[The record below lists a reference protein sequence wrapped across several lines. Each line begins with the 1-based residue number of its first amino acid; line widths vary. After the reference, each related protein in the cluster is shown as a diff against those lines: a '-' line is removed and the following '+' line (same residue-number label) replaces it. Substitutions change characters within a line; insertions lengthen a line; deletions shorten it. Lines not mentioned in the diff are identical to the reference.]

1 MIEVSLRMKKDDSC
15 PEDLVKS
22 INTCLQQTL
31 SYSHNRLNQMDQL
44 KKLRILTAV
53 IQKNM
58 ETVRQF
64 ELYCWLTEG
73 GTNFYNICIIYYSK
87 SQKALKGWL
96 YFRLEVKTKI
106 TSLQENCIY
115 AIGPQMRSL
124 KDQQVREL
132 QLPSY
137 LTEKLIEYKRKDQQ
151 YYHCENQ
158 LKIYPHHTH
167 MEKPTRINNQG
178 DMCGDI
184 IDIIWN
190 KLKTF
195 FSIVLN
201 IFTEM

>member
-1 MIEVSLRMKKDDSC
+1 MNRKEQFLQIHYKERQHDRRMKKDDSC

-44 KKLRILTAV
+44 KKLRILSAV

-58 ETVRQF
+58 ETEVRQF
-64 ELYCWLTEG
+64 RLYCWLTEV
-73 GTNFYNICIIYYSK
+73 GTNFYFICIIYSSK
-87 SQKALKGWL
+87 SQALTGRL
-96 YFRLEVKTKI
+96 YFRLEVRTKI
-106 TSLQENCIY
+106 TSLLENCVY

-132 QLPSY
+132 QLPRN

-158 LKIYPHHTH
+158 L
-167 MEKPTRINNQG
+167 
-178 DMCGDI
+178 
-184 IDIIWN
+184 
-190 KLKTF
+190 
-195 FSIVLN
+195 
-201 IFTEM
+201 TEI

>member
-22 INTCLQQTL
+22 ITTCLEQTL

-44 KKLRILTAV
+44 KKLRILSAV

-58 ETVRQF
+58 QTVRQF
-64 ELYCWLTEG
+64 ELNCWLTEV
-73 GTNFYNICIIYYSK
+73 GTNFYFICIKYSSK
-87 SQKALKGWL
+87 SHAVTGRL

-158 LKIYPHHTH
+158 L
-167 MEKPTRINNQG
+167 
-178 DMCGDI
+178 
-184 IDIIWN
+184 
-190 KLKTF
+190 
-195 FSIVLN
+195 
-201 IFTEM
+201 TEI

>member
-22 INTCLQQTL
+22 ITTCLEQTL

-44 KKLRILTAV
+44 KKLR
-53 IQKNM
+53 NM

-64 ELYCWLTEG
+64 ELYCWLTEV
-73 GTNFYNICIIYYSK
+73 GTNFYFMCIIYYSK
-87 SQKALKGWL
+87 SQEALKGRL

-124 KDQQVREL
+124 KDQQVRDL

-158 LKIYPHHTH
+158 L
-167 MEKPTRINNQG
+167 
-178 DMCGDI
+178 
-184 IDIIWN
+184 
-190 KLKTF
+190 
-195 FSIVLN
+195 
-201 IFTEM
+201 TEI